1 MKVIVQEQPF
11 DPYKETSAYEREHV
25 PHGKH
30 GAVVTFVGTMRD
42 FNDGHQVTT
51 MVLEHYPGMTER
63 HIEQV
68 CQEALDKWDVDDAF
82 VLHRYGEMKIGDPI
96 VLVAVW
102 SAHRAHAFDACRYI
116 INYLKERAPFWKRE
130 ATQAGEQR
138 WVEHNTEDPGVNSQ
152 GAKQRSA

>member
-1 MKVIVQEQPF
+1 MKVIVQEGPF
-11 DPYKETSAYEREHV
+11 DPYQVTRDYEAQSLPV
-25 PHGKH
+25 GKH

-42 FNDGHQVTT
+42 FNDGHNVSA
-51 MVLEHYPGMTER
+51 MFLEHYPGMTER
-63 HIEQV
+63 HIEDV
-68 CQEALDKWDVDDAF
+68 CQEAADKWDVIDAL
-82 VLHRYGEMKIGDPI
+82 VLHRHGDISVSEPI

-130 ATQAGEQR
+130 STAQGQR

-152 GAKQRSA
+152 GTKQKSA